1 MDAGCKDI
9 HLALYGVSLGPA
21 GLISFQLQPCKIWIS
36 SCKATSH
43 SRPLQSQRTVKVN
56 MHHHTNVQS
65 LFPCSVALLTF
76 PEKTLG
82 AHCRE
87 LTFRRTTAAQHLP
100 GLSLQQLHTETL
112 ELALYRPS
120 LDQALE
126 IICCFITYAGA
137 SSRPHQ
143 ERGCTW
149 AGWLIDLA
157 SRDCHR
163 QPH

>member
-1 MDAGCKDI
+1 MDAGCKAI

-43 SRPLQSQRTVKVN
+43 SSPLQSQRTVKVN

-65 LFPCSVALLTF
+65 LFPCSVALLG
-76 PEKTLG
+76 KTLG
-82 AHCRE
+82 AQCRE
-87 LTFRRTTAAQHLP
+87 LTFRRTAAAQHLP

-120 LDQALE
+120 LGQALE
-126 IICCFITYAGA
+126 IIFCFITYAGA
-137 SSRPHQ
+137 SSSPHQ

-149 AGWLIDLA
+149 AG
-157 SRDCHR
+157 
-163 QPH
+163 